1 MKIVI
6 NQCFGG
12 FGLSAHAMIA
22 YLKKKEIKIKI
33 ESDKQGNSSFYH
45 DNSKEEKE
53 YIWDIDIERNDP
65 ALVEVIEELGEKANG
80 KYSDLKI
87 VEIPDNVEWH
97 IAEYDGREHVAQN
110 HQTWY

>member
-1 MKIVI
+1 MKVVI

-12 FGLSAHAMIA
+12 FGLSSYAMIA
-22 YLKKKEIKIKI
+22 YLKKKEINFKI
-33 ESDKQGNSSFYH
+33 ESDDHGDSSFYL
-45 DNSKEEKE
+45 DNSKAEKK
-53 YIWDIDIERNDP
+53 YIWDLDINRGDP
-65 ALVEVIEELGEKANG
+65 ALVEVVEELGEKANG